1 MENRSASLPIK
12 HLSLFPGIALYT
24 IAANMIHSSHNP
36 IRIADDVKRAL
47 NERLPVV
54 ALEST
59 VIAHGLPHPLN
70 LETALACEEIVRQ
83 TGATP
88 ATIGIVEGIPTI
100 GLTEDEL
107 ARFATGCAPDARR
120 IAKVGLNNLAAVM
133 LKRDWGAT
141 TVATSMRLAHA
152 AGRVFSTGGIGG
164 VHRRVA
170 ESHDVSADLTTLG
183 DTPLICVCAGAKA
196 ILDLPKTI
204 EHLETLGVPV
214 VGYRTEEFP
223 AFYSRNSGLEVDLSV
238 EGADEAAQVAE
249 HHWRMGGH
257 TAVLLCV
264 PVPQESEIKAEA
276 IAAALDEA
284 MARGA
289 SRGVR
294 GKAVTPFLL
303 AELEAITGGKT
314 VDTNRSLLV
323 NNAKVAASV
332 AVSLV
337 SGFLSIVAGLVM
349 PGGRV
354 AVTYCP

>member
-1 MENRSASLPIK
+1 MENV
-12 HLSLFPGIALYT
+12 LFPCPLASRCIRFRARVH
-24 IAANMIHSSHNP
+24 MSHSSHNAV
-36 IRIADDVKRAL
+36 RIADHVKRAL
-47 NERLPVV
+47 NQGRPVV

-70 LETALACEEIVRQ
+70 LETALACEETVRQ

-100 GLTEDEL
+100 GLTEDEI
-107 ARFATGCAPDARR
+107 ARFATGYAPDARR

-141 TVATSMRLAHA
+141 TVASTVRMAHA
-152 AGRVFSTGGIGG
+152 AGIRVFSTGGIGG
-164 VHRRVA
+164 VHRGAA
-170 ESHDVSADLTTLG
+170 ESHDVSADLTALG

-214 VGYRTEEFP
+214 VGYRTVEFP
-223 AFYSRNSGLEVDLSV
+223 AFYSRNSGLGLDLSV

-249 HHWRMGGH
+249 HHWQMGGH

-264 PVPQESEIKAEA
+264 PVPQESEIRAEV

-289 SRGVR
+289 SHGVR

-303 AELEAITGGKT
+303 AELEALTGGKT
-314 VDTNRSLLV
+314 VETNRSLLV
-323 NNAKVAASV
+323 NNAKVAAQV
-332 AVSLV
+332 AVSLA
-337 SGFLSIVAGLVM
+337 SNNA
-349 PGGRV
+349 RRQR
-354 AVTYCP
+354 

>member
-1 MENRSASLPIK
+1 MS
-12 HLSLFPGIALYT
+12 
-24 IAANMIHSSHNP
+24 HSSHNAVQ
-36 IRIADDVKRAL
+36 IADHVKRAL

-70 LETALACEEIVRQ
+70 LETAMACEEIVRQ

-100 GLTEDEL
+100 GLTKDEI

-133 LKRDWGAT
+133 LNRDWGAT
-141 TVATSMRLAHA
+141 TVATSIRLAHA
-152 AGRVFSTGGIGG
+152 AGIRVFSTGGIGG
-164 VHRRVA
+164 VHRGAA

-214 VGYRTEEFP
+214 IGYRTEEFP

-249 HHWRMGGH
+249 HHWRMGAH
-257 TAVLLCV
+257 SAVLLCV

-289 SRGVR
+289 SQEVR
-294 GKAVTPFLL
+294 GKAVTPYLL
-303 AELEAITGGKT
+303 ANLRT
-314 VDTNRSLLV
+314 
-323 NNAKVAASV
+323 
-332 AVSLV
+332 
-337 SGFLSIVAGLVM
+337 
-349 PGGRV
+349 
-354 AVTYCP
+354 